1 MAADNQAS
9 YHQQILAFRE
19 EKARRE
25 MAAQLEDIQYQ
36 HEQARQE
43 RDLAAQ
49 RGDRDGFEA
58 NDETC
63 EYLEREYNRIAPPQ
77 APTYHPSAVEFIS
90 KNQPLLERHGQAA
103 VNAIGLA
110 HQYATRPRV
119 PHVSNPG
126 LTGMGLQPNTP
137 QYWEA
142 MRSLLEMYGPDYGI
156 KYDRNEELLDPT
168 TAAKVSG
175 ISADNYNAALK
186 TLHAQGRLGGNK

>member
-1 MAADNQAS
+1 MADENIPYTA
-9 YHQQILAFRE
+9 QIAAYRQ
-19 EKARRE
+19 EKAQRE

-36 HEQARQE
+36 HEQARVE

-49 RGDRDGFEA
+49 RGDRDTFELH
-58 NDETC
+58 DETC

-77 APTYHPSAVEFIS
+77 APAPHPAAVEFIR
-90 KNQPLLERHGQAA
+90 KNQPFLERHGQAA

-119 PHVSNPG
+119 PHASNPA

-137 QYWEA
+137 AYFEA
-142 MRSLLEMYGPDYGI
+142 MRSLLEMYGADVGVRYN
-156 KYDRNEELLDPT
+156 RNEEMLDPT

-175 ISADNYNAALK
+175 VSADNYNAALK
-186 TLHAQGRLGGNK
+186 TLHAQGRLGNENK